1 MNSFLTRVI
10 ACAALVAL
18 AFSAGA
24 EQVAF
29 TGATLHPVDGEPV
42 ENGVLL
48 VEDGRIAA
56 VGRDVEVP
64 ADARRVDL
72 SGRHVYPGMI
82 HAGTVLGLTEIG
94 SVPGTEDYSEM
105 GQVNAAIRA
114 ETAFNADSML
124 LAPNVTNGLLTA
136 HVMPVGGLIRGTS
149 AVMRLDGWNF
159 EDMSLLAPAG
169 MHIAFPAAAVD
180 DSDNE
185 ELKLIDSMLDEA
197 RAWAS
202 AAEAASDSESARPA
216 ANDQLAALE
225 PLVSGDMR
233 LFVHASGESAMNAA
247 LDWIEKQEFED
258 VVLVGGPDLQ
268 HVAERLADAGMDAIL
283 TGVQVMPERRWEPY
297 DAAYVAPAVLAEAGV
312 RFAITDG
319 GSAFVAGNAR
329 NIPFHAGMATG
340 FGLSHADALKSVTLW
355 PAEILGVGDELGSLA
370 AGKRA
375 TFFVADGS
383 PLDEMTE
390 VFGAWIDGRE
400 YDFVRDRQR
409 RLYQRYSNRPQPA
422 GAN

>member
-1 MNSFLTRVI
+1 MNSLLTRLI
-10 ACAALVAL
+10 AYAALVVL
-18 AFSAGA
+18 AFPAGA
-24 EQVAF
+24 EPVAF
-29 TGATLHPVDGEPV
+29 VGATFYPVDGAPV

-56 VGRDVEVP
+56 LGQDIELP
-64 ADARRVDL
+64 ADVQRVDL
-72 SGRHVYPGMI
+72 SGKQVYPGMI

-105 GQVNAAIRA
+105 GPINAAIRA

-159 EDMSLLAPAG
+159 EDMSLMAPAG
-169 MHIAFPAAAVD
+169 MHVAFPAAAAD
-180 DSDNE
+180 DGDSE
-185 ELKLIDSMLDEA
+185 ELKIINSTLDEA

-202 AAEAASDSESARPA
+202 AMDAAADYPAARPP
-216 ANDQLAALE
+216 ANDQLAALG
-225 PLVSGDMR
+225 PLVSGNLR
-233 LFVHASGESAMNAA
+233 LFVHAAGENAMNAA
-247 LDWIEKQEFED
+247 LDWVEQQGFED

-268 HVAERLADAGMDAIL
+268 HVAERLADSGIDAIL

-297 DAAYVAPAVLAEAGV
+297 DAAYVAPAILAEAGV

-340 FGLSHADALKSVTLW
+340 FGLGLDDALKSVTLW
-355 PAEILGVGDELGSLA
+355 PAEILGLGEELGSLA
-370 AGKRA
+370 VGKRA

-390 VFGAWIDGRE
+390 ILGAWIDGRE
-400 YDFVRDRQR
+400 YDFSRDRQR
-409 RLYQRYSNRPQPA
+409 RLYQRYNRRPQPVNA
-422 GAN
+422 D